1 VFASTHTCLA
11 VMRDFQLRA
20 GRLTIVNNGWA
31 GMPNFSG
38 APEGL
43 VSRIATT
50 PSPHRSLYGIVRDG
64 IHIDTIRVAYDS
76 DAFLDRFL
84 ARWPEGSA
92 AHVSYFDRITA
103 GPDHSPA
110 RATPSRFTASPD
122 GAIAGLVR
130 PAHHAAGISE
140 PCPRVCP
147 EIVQ

>member
-1 VFASTHTCLA
+1 VARIDVFASTHICLA

-38 APEGL
+38 ASEGL

-64 IHIDTIRVAYDS
+64 IHIDAIPVAYDS
-76 DAFLDRFL
+76 DAFLGRFL
-84 ARWPEGSA
+84 ASWPEGSA
-92 AHVSYFDRITA
+92 AHPR
-103 GPDHSPA
+103 GPRHHGSL
-110 RATPSRFTASPD
+110 RTPD